1 MIERFEIECRNTE
14 TKVITLANHKEH
26 GQSNEPIKTQGKYT

>member
-1 MIERFEIECRNTE
+1 MIERFEIEYRNTE
-14 TKVITLANHKEH
+14 TKVITLANHNKH